1 MDKTLGLYTFV
12 GELNSLDFLGLYELE
27 TIKHHWNI
35 ILTNL
40 ILVKPNPYF

>member
-27 TIKHHWNI
+27 TIKHHWNW
-35 ILTNL
+35 NY
-40 ILVKPNPYF
+40 PNKSNISEA